1 MVKKSLEHFMKYNW
15 KRKFMIEKVLTNTAF
30 NRKIR
35 EVENKIPDISST
47 NTVFNKKIRDAEK
60 NNSWLW

>member
-1 MVKKSLEHFMKYNW
+1 
-15 KRKFMIEKVLTNTAF
+15 MIEKVLTNTAF

-60 NNSWLW
+60 NNS